1 MASLYD
7 QIVNGE
13 VNNNQPNFY
22 KQITGEDYNI
32 APINNTASKK
42 KKKKKNG
49 WFSSGYLEDGYDVGD
64 ITKTILGTVAD
75 VSTNF
80 TNSFL
85 NMTEGVGDLIG
96 YGIANVVEATGNKN
110 LANNLREEYKKN
122 MYDEWFKPSQDILDD
137 YSFSG
142 EKLDNISKRAGSMAF
157 DYSLG
162 GAATGLGMGAKGVA
176 TLTSAA
182 AGTSAA
188 GSSMGEAYRNN
199 ATNEQAALYGTISGA
214 TNSILNLIWRGLGKT
229 VNVPGVDQ
237 GVGQIDDKVAMFL
250 TRNINNQLIKNFAEM
265 GVKSYGEGLK
275 SMARGTIDAVGKK
288 LTYMSEREIADLIKD
303 EDLLN
308 QFVEGSITS
317 AVMQTPSVAKTF
329 VNKEKLYK
337 YDSEGNKIK
346 DKNGKEIYKTK
357 YSLKDKEAVRDYI
370 SGLTQNEQKVYD
382 KEVEKRIAA
391 RENEGVKLNS
401 KQRNQIKN
409 ETKADLMNGYIS
421 TDTIEE
427 ALGEG
432 RYTQYQR
439 LNERKADIEDEINA
453 LNKKIR
459 NDLDRSAEEGIDNF
473 DELGS
478 FAKQQANDKKRI
490 KELKGQL
497 ESINRSI
504 EKSKEYLGTEVENR
518 TQKDDYLRE
527 SYNER
532 SRRREKFSTDLNGY
546 SDKQKATVQKAID
559 SGIFNNSKKTH
570 DFVNMLAK
578 VSEDKGIDFDFTN
591 NDLMKDLIKDTD
603 VLLDKNSFINGFA
616 KDGKVLLNIDSQKSL
631 NALAGHEIGHVFE
644 DSINAE
650 EYTKLKES
658 IKEYAKTKGDYDKVY
673 NKMENLYKNVKG
685 ADIESETINELI
697 GDYLFTDKDFINK
710 LSVSDKNAFN
720 KMYDEVKYL
729 SKVATAG
736 SKEKRQLEK
745 VKKIFRDIYNENELN
760 IEDTNKVDLT
770 EKQTETVEKVQEV
783 KPIKEEQQEEIKQQ
797 SKENTEDEKVFP
809 LKRNRKKTQE
819 DEKIFPLKRNRKKAQ
834 EDEKIFPLKRTK
846 KTEKTTEV
854 VNEEVEDIIPIKKV
868 NEKSKK
874 ASKKIE
880 DIAPVQEKTNGEVD
894 PYEEFGN
901 NIEKYLT
908 PEEAK
913 KLGIKDAKYSLGKLD
928 NGENTVISDD
938 INGTRPTEKLARQS
952 LEKMLGIKYI
962 NKNNGKEIQIE
973 NKDINKF
980 LHDGYNNYKNTRLKR
995 RIAGNYGEIIEIAK
1009 ENPNLSRTNYK
1020 GSNRGRQGYDYY
1032 DVNVSYPVKNSD
1044 GNIIDYKTY
1053 GSRMVVRKD
1062 NNGNYSYDLD
1072 NFNEKRSS
1080 VIDKQSLPIVAE
1092 KSADRTSL
1100 RDNIQQKK
1108 QNVKLDKKTDNSSF
1122 SLSEKAPIRK
1132 TNNLNEY
1139 IEDVSTREAQQLAN
1153 DRTSAKQMINDYL
1166 DENNIK
1172 NPTMKDINNAFDDY
1186 EEFDSAGWGTDESKR
1201 ARKIFDDVA
1210 KEVYNE
1216 RNKGLESSSFSLSEN
1231 TYNLKQ
1237 KQLDVINNSNP
1248 APDDNHT
1255 WIRSTDDIKTFNEA
1269 FFEDGEYSGMDPD
1282 FTEDMAQ
1289 KSIDSGKITVYS
1301 SYPIE
1306 DGTFVSPSKMEASQ
1320 YAGGDESKLYSK
1332 TVNIDDVAWI
1342 DGAEGQYAKANDTK
1356 YSVSKS
1362 LTQDDTINNYISKHN
1377 YKFKENGVL
1386 EVSDLTDKQIND
1398 LAKLYKTTGYD
1409 DVSVDW
1415 LKNRLKEGNMPVQ
1428 REVADRFIEKELGYK
1443 PKYDTTKIF
1452 EDADGNKLTK
1462 EQVEFYKDSDV
1473 RDIRGRLIPVYHKTN
1488 AEFTEFD
1495 KSAGKQHGN
1504 KYGKGF
1510 YFSITPENYGNNTIK
1525 AYLNAK
1531 SDEVKYIPSKGYY
1544 VVQEP
1549 NQIKYVDNTNPTDN
1563 SDMRYSKGND
1573 DIAPIGNYNVYGD
1586 DIKIEQDKAPT
1597 KNELGYIPKDPTRED
1612 SYDFD
1617 DSYKKK
1623 TDPVEEILRTELRR
1637 KDEERQAKIEAKK
1650 NKETTIEKSVL
1661 RKGIDRL
1668 KRMFVNSN
1676 VEIDNLAKESRNDK
1690 IKYAGDMLNNVYAE
1704 TQNDINNAQT
1714 DNNGIAIGKSIKQLF
1729 KDAKSQGLDEAF
1741 NDYLIH
1747 YSNIDRHKFEKG
1759 SVVPLDVSE
1768 QVVKDYETAYPEF
1781 KQWGKDVWNY
1791 GKNVKNN
1798 LLDAGVITQETSD
1811 RLTELYPHYVPY
1823 MEDRDLSQYIDDVG
1837 EVKPVSTIKR
1847 GKGGASNLL
1856 PVEEALIRYT
1866 YSQKKAV
1873 RQNQLYS
1880 EIVNTLYDEKNP
1892 INFTLDDSDYK
1903 NVQGNLYK
1911 DEKGNYLTAFVDGK
1925 EKSARISDDLYNTL
1939 NRDMENQV
1947 KNMEQDLEIITKPL
1961 QKASKIRRN
1970 ILTSW
1975 NPTFIV
1981 KNAVKDVQDASFNSK
1996 YSKDFIKNYPTAF
2009 KELTDSKNQL
2019 ASQFKALYGSG
2030 NLMGEYDTDSGL
2042 YTGTNSKNSGF
2053 LKGISKAN
2061 DIVELAPRYA
2071 EFKSSIEN
2079 GASVQEAM
2087 YNAREVTTNFS
2098 RGGVI
2103 TKAMNRNGFTFLN
2116 ANVQGLDKFI
2126 RNFSGENGAKGVVNS
2141 LVKAT
2146 VFGVAPAVFN
2156 ELAFNNDGEKDE
2168 DYEALPDYIKD
2179 NYYVIKAGDGSFYR
2193 IPKGRALSVFGSA
2206 ARRTLEYAN
2215 GDENAFEGYL
2225 QNVNSQIGVSNPEEN
2240 NLFAPIMQAYG
2251 SENGK
2256 AWYGGDLL
2264 PTRLQS
2270 KPKAEQYDETTDE
2283 FSKWLGEK
2291 LNASPYKIN
2300 YLIDQYSGGVGDI
2313 VLPTITKEASSDN
2326 DSVLGTALAP
2336 IKDQFVV
2343 NSTTDNKYVS
2353 EFYDTNDKLNIKA
2366 NSYNATDDDLLR
2378 KQYMNSMSSELSKL
2392 YAERREVQND
2402 ETMSRSERYKKSQ
2415 NIKNEINRIS
2425 KEALDSYNKL
2435 ERLENYATIGEKEY
2449 YKGTD
2454 GKWKSIKE
2462 KEADYLNS
2470 LGLTGNEKNSY
2481 FRTTNNISEVK
2492 SNYKDL
2498 IASATDEQ
2506 KDYLNHQR
2514 KSNIINSI
2522 KNSGLTNEA
2531 KAYLYDKNYGDTDTL
2546 RALSD
2551 LDVNMDQYMDLES
2564 QYFTNDKY
2572 TNGKTVPN
2580 SKKRKVFNYINS
2592 MNIPFEQKIILAKLK
2607 YNSYDDYNYEII
2619 QYLNKSNLDYDT
2631 EMLLLKKMGFKVTA
2645 DGKVS
2650 WK

>member
-1 MASLYD
+1 MARKKK
-7 QIVNGE
+7 IVANIGIDGT
-13 VNNNQPNFY
+13 VTPY
-22 KQITGEDYNI
+22 KKQEYSNIVANISADGTIEDI
-32 APINNTASKK
+32 APVKTTINKT
-42 KKKKKNG
+42 KKKNS
-49 WFSSGYLEDGYDVGD
+49 WFDAGAFSDGYDVGD
-64 ITKTILGTVAD
+64 ITKSVLGTVGD

-80 TNSFL
+80 ANSFL

-142 EKLDNISKRAGSMAF
+142 EKLDNISRRAGSMAF

-162 GAATGLGMGAKGVA
+162 GAAMGLGMGAKGVT

-229 VNVPGVDQ
+229 VNVAGVDQ
-237 GVGQIDDKVAMFL
+237 GVGQIDDKVAILL
-250 TRNINNQLIKNFAEM
+250 TKNINNQLAKNFAEM
-265 GVKSYGEGLK
+265 GIKATGEGFK
-275 SMARGTIDAVGKK
+275 SIARGTIDAVGKK
-288 LTYMSEREIADLIKD
+288 LTYMSEKEIGKLIRD
-303 EDLLN
+303 ENLLN
-308 QFVEGSITS
+308 QFIEGSITS

-346 DKNGKEIYKTK
+346 DKNGREIYKTK

-391 RENEGVKLNS
+391 KENEGIKLNN

-409 ETKADLMNGYIS
+409 QTKADLMNGYIS

-459 NDLDRSAEEGIDNF
+459 NDLDRSADEGIDNF
-473 DELGS
+473 DELGK
-478 FAKQQANDKKRI
+478 FAKEQANDKKRI

-497 ESINRSI
+497 ESVNRSI

-532 SRRREKFSTDLNGY
+532 SRRHEKFSADLNGY
-546 SDKQKATVQKAID
+546 SDKQKTIVQKAID
-559 SGIFNNSKKTH
+559 SGILNNSKKTH

-591 NDLMKDLIKDTD
+591 NDLIKDTD

-616 KDGKVLLNIDSQKSL
+616 KDGKVSLNIDSQKSL
-631 NALAGHEIGHVFE
+631 NALTGHEIGHVFE

-673 NKMENLYKNVKG
+673 SKMENLYKNVKG
-685 ADIESETINELI
+685 ADVESETINELI

-745 VKKIFRDIYNENELN
+745 VKKTFQDIYNENELN
-760 IEDTNKVDLT
+760 IENTNKVDVT
-770 EKQTETVEKVQEV
+770 EEQTETVEKVQEV

-797 SKENTEDEKVFP
+797 NKENT
-809 LKRNRKKTQE
+809 E
-819 DEKIFPLKRNRKKAQ
+819 DEKIFPLKRNRKKPQ
-834 EDEKIFPLKRTK
+834 EDEKVFPLKRK
-846 KTEKTTEV
+846 KRTEKTTEV
-854 VNEEVEDIIPIKKV
+854 VNEEAENIIPIKKV
-868 NEKSKK
+868 TEKAKK
-874 ASKKIE
+874 TTKKME
-880 DIAPVQEKTNGEVD
+880 NVAPIQEQTNGEED
-894 PYEEFGN
+894 PYEDFGN
-901 NIEKYLT
+901 NIEKYMT

-913 KLGIKDAKYSLGKLD
+913 KLGVKDTKYAIT
-928 NGENTVISDD
+928 EN
-938 INGTRPTEKLARQS
+938 
-952 LEKMLGIKYI
+952 
-962 NKNNGKEIQIE
+962 NKNNSNDSGIFSKQVDEVVNGTFDRANHLTVLEHTPEVLKGLGVKDNPITLTS
-973 NKDINKF
+973 NKLD
-980 LHDGYNNYKNTRLKR
+980 
-995 RIAGNYGEIIEIAK
+995 RIMN
-1009 ENPNLSRTNYK
+1009 S
-1020 GSNRGRQGYDYY
+1020 SGRQNGEYHNLGIDLVKKLPEAISNPL
-1032 DVNVSYPVKNSD
+1032 DIIKSHNNSYVLTTDLSDNSD
-1044 GNIIDYKTY
+1044 RQVIASIKI
-1053 GSRMVVRKD
+1053 
-1062 NNGNYSYDLD
+1062 NGKGY
-1072 NFNEKRSS
+1072 
-1080 VIDKQSLPIVAE
+1080 V
-1092 KSADRTSL
+1092 
-1100 RDNIQQKK
+1100 DNIQIDSNVMTSAYGRNNYDNWMASHQREGNIVYDIDRGYIKQKK
-1108 QNVKLDKKTDNSSF
+1108 GTDIQGLQLSNEINSTGNNISDSIKNVKSNISTKYDMQKVQKDTKELDNSSF
-1122 SLSEKAPIRK
+1122 FDEKAPVRK
-1132 TNNLNEY
+1132 
-1139 IEDVSTREAQQLAN
+1139 V
-1153 DRTSAKQMINDYL
+1153 
-1166 DENNIK
+1166 ENNK
-1172 NPTMKDINNAFDDY
+1172 TDYSLDD
-1186 EEFDSAGWGTDESKR
+1186 
-1201 ARKIFDDVA
+1201 
-1210 KEVYNE
+1210 
-1216 RNKGLESSSFSLSEN
+1216 NKSSF
-1231 TYNLKQ
+1231 KQ

-1289 KSIDSGKITVYS
+1289 KSINSGKITVYS

-1342 DGAEGQYAKANDTK
+1342 DGAEGQYAKT
-1356 YSVSKS
+1356 
-1362 LTQDDTINNYISKHN
+1362 NNI
-1377 YKFKENGVL
+1377 
-1386 EVSDLTDKQIND
+1386 KQ
-1398 LAKLYKTTGYD
+1398 
-1409 DVSVDW
+1409 S
-1415 LKNRLKEGNMPVQ
+1415 R
-1428 REVADRFIEKELGYK
+1428 
-1443 PKYDTTKIF
+1443 
-1452 EDADGNKLTK
+1452 
-1462 EQVEFYKDSDV
+1462 
-1473 RDIRGRLIPVYHKTN
+1473 
-1488 AEFTEFD
+1488 
-1495 KSAGKQHGN
+1495 
-1504 KYGKGF
+1504 
-1510 YFSITPENYGNNTIK
+1510 
-1525 AYLNAK
+1525 
-1531 SDEVKYIPSKGYY
+1531 
-1544 VVQEP
+1544 
-1549 NQIKYVDNTNPTDN
+1549 
-1563 SDMRYSKGND
+1563 GND

-1586 DIKIEQDKAPT
+1586 DIRIEQDKAPT

-1623 TDPVEEILRTELRR
+1623 TDPVDEILRTELRR

-1650 NKETTIEKSVL
+1650 NKQTTIEKSGL
-1661 RKGIDRL
+1661 RKATDRL

-1676 VEIDNLAKESRNDK
+1676 VEIDNLAKESGNDK

-1714 DNNGIAIGKSIKQLF
+1714 DNNGVAIGKSIKQLF

-1759 SVVPLDVSE
+1759 SVVPLETSK
-1768 QVVKDYETAYPEF
+1768 QVVKDYENIYPQF
-1781 KQWGKDVWNY
+1781 KEWGKDVWNY

-1847 GKGGASNLL
+1847 GKGGAENLL
-1856 PVEEALIRYT
+1856 PVEEALTRYT

-1880 EIVNTLYDEKNP
+1880 EIVNTLYDDKNP

-1903 NVQGNLYK
+1903 NVQGNLYR

-1947 KNMEQDLEIITKPL
+1947 KNMEQDLGIITKPL

-1996 YSKDFIKNYPTAF
+1996 YSKDFLKNYPTAF

-2126 RNFSGENGAKGVVNS
+2126 RNFSGENGAKGVANS

-2156 ELAFNNDGEKDE
+2156 ELAFNNDGKKDE

-2215 GDENAFEGYL
+2215 GDENAFDGYL

-2264 PTRLQS
+2264 PTRLQN
-2270 KPKAEQYDETTDE
+2270 KPKTEQYDETTDE

-2336 IKDQFVV
+2336 IKDQIVV

-2353 EFYDTNDKLNIKA
+2353 EFYDTNDKLNVKA
-2366 NSYNATDDDLLR
+2366 NSYNATDDDLLK
-2378 KQYMNSMSSELSKL
+2378 KQYMSSMSSELSKL

-2454 GKWKSIKE
+2454 GKWKSIKD

-2470 LGLTGNEKNSY
+2470 LGLTTNEKNSY
-2481 FRTTNNISEVK
+2481 FSTTNNISEVK
-2492 SNYKDL
+2492 TNYKDL
-2498 IASATDEQ
+2498 IANATDEQ
-2506 KDYLNHQR
+2506 KEYLNYQR

-2531 KAYLYDKNYGDTDTL
+2531 KAYLYDKNYGDTDTI

-2551 LDVNMDQYMDLES
+2551 LDVNMDQYLDLES

>member
-22 KQITGEDYNI
+22 KQITGEDYYV
-32 APINNTASKK
+32 APVKTTTK
-42 KKKKKNG
+42 KKKKKNS
-49 WFSSGYLEDGYDVGD
+49 WFDAGAFSDGYDVGD
-64 ITKTILGTVAD
+64 ITKTILGTVGD
-75 VSTNF
+75 VTTGFANGA
-80 TNSFL
+80 L
-85 NMTEGVGDLIG
+85 NITEGIGDLIG
-96 YGIANVVEATGNKN
+96 YGIANVVEATGNKSFANDLRKEYQKN
-110 LANNLREEYKKN
+110 L
-122 MYDEWFKPSQDILDD
+122 YDEAFAPSREIIDN
-137 YSFSG
+137 SG
-142 EKLDNISKRAGSMAF
+142 WSISGNKTDNISKIAGGIGLNVAT
-157 DYSLG
+157 G
-162 GAATGLGMGAKGVA
+162 GAASGTGMGVKGITA
-176 TLTSAA
+176 LTTGMS
-182 AGTSAA
+182 GTSTA
-188 GSSMGEAYRNN
+188 GRSMGEAYRNG
-199 ATNEQAALYGTISGA
+199 ATNEQAAMYGAISGVSSALVNMLVGGYGNSVQA
-214 TNSILNLIWRGLGKT
+214 TGLSSGIGKL
-229 VNVPGVDQ
+229 
-237 GVGQIDDKVAMFL
+237 DDRIATAL
-250 TRNINNQLIKNFAEM
+250 TQKISNQLVKNFTEM
-265 GVKSYGEGLK
+265 GIKSVGEGFENV
-275 SMARGTIDAVGKK
+275 ATGIIDAWAKQQ
-288 LTYMSEREIADLIKD
+288 TYMKNKKDENGNPITFERLLKD
-303 EDLLN
+303 EDLLG
-308 QFVEGSITS
+308 QFVQGAVTS
-317 AVMQTPSVAKTF
+317 AVMQTPGVVKTAI
-329 VNKEKLYK
+329 NKEKIPVGY
-337 YDSEGNKIK
+337 
-346 DKNGKEIYKTK
+346 DKNNNVKYKNK

-409 ETKADLMNGYIS
+409 QTKADLMNGYIS

-459 NDLDRSAEEGIDNF
+459 NDLDRSADEGIDNF
-473 DELGS
+473 DELGK
-478 FAKQQANDKKRI
+478 FAKEQANDKKRI

-497 ESINRSI
+497 ESVNRSI

-532 SRRREKFSTDLNGY
+532 SRRREKFSADLNGY
-546 SDKQKATVQKAID
+546 SDKQKTIVQKAID
-559 SGIFNNSKKTH
+559 SGILNNSKKTH

-591 NDLMKDLIKDTD
+591 NDLIKDND
-603 VLLDKNSFINGFA
+603 VLLDKNTFINGFT
-616 KDGKVLLNIDSQKSL
+616 KDGKVSLNIDSQKSL
-631 NALAGHEIGHVFE
+631 NALTGHEIGHVFE
-644 DSINAE
+644 DSINAD
-650 EYTKLKES
+650 EYTRLKNS

-673 NKMENLYKNVKG
+673 SKMENLYKNVKG
-685 ADIESETINELI
+685 ADVESETINELI

-710 LSVSDKNAFN
+710 LSASDKNAFN

-745 VKKIFRDIYNENELN
+745 VKKTFQDIYNENELN
-760 IEDTNKVDLT
+760 IENTNKVDVT
-770 EKQTETVEKVQEV
+770 EEQTETVEKVQEV

-797 SKENTEDEKVFP
+797 NKENT
-809 LKRNRKKTQE
+809 E
-819 DEKIFPLKRNRKKAQ
+819 DEKIFPLKRNRKKPQ
-834 EDEKIFPLKRTK
+834 EDEKVFPLKRK
-846 KTEKTTEV
+846 KRTEKTTGV
-854 VNEEVEDIIPIKKV
+854 VNEEAEDIIPIKKV
-868 NEKSKK
+868 TEKSKK

-880 DIAPVQEKTNGEVD
+880 DIAPVQEQTNGEVD
-894 PYEEFGN
+894 PYEDFGN

-913 KLGIKDAKYSLGKLD
+913 KLGIKDTKYSLAK
-928 NGENTVISDD
+928 
-938 INGTRPTEKLARQS
+938 
-952 LEKMLGIKYI
+952 
-962 NKNNGKEIQIE
+962 NGK
-973 NKDINKF
+973 KD
-980 LHDGYNNYKNTRLKR
+980 YNSDNIFSDKTIDDY
-995 RIAGNYGEIIEIAK
+995 IK
-1009 ENPNLSRTNYK
+1009 ENPEKQKYKSYSTSKKFFELDTKTMDELSAAASSKALKIANEKKADGHFNYTSETNGKSYTVYEDVMDEGNVYNITHVEEIK
-1020 GSNRGRQGYDYY
+1020 PDVEAEVNERIKKSDNGLLVKDSEYGQRNIDRDTKSSRYRETSESVSELFETESEQPRGNGSKQVD
-1032 DVNVSYPVKNSD
+1032 KNSTK
-1044 GNIIDYKTY
+1044 NI
-1053 GSRMVVRKD
+1053 RKE
-1062 NNGNYSYDLD
+1062 L
-1072 NFNEKRSS
+1072 
-1080 VIDKQSLPIVAE
+1080 
-1092 KSADRTSL
+1092 
-1100 RDNIQQKK
+1100 
-1108 QNVKLDKKTDNSSF
+1108 DNSSF
-1122 SLSEKAPIRK
+1122 FNEKAPVRK

-1139 IEDVSTREAQQLAN
+1139 IEDVSTREAQQLAR
-1153 DRTSAKQMINDYL
+1153 DKSSAKQIINDYL

-1186 EEFDSAGWGTDESKR
+1186 EEFDSTGWGTDESKR

-1216 RNKGLESSSFSLSEN
+1216 RNKGLEGSSFSLSEN

-1237 KQLDVINNSNP
+1237 KQLDIINKSNP

-1342 DGAEGQYAKANDTK
+1342 DGAEGQYARASDAK
-1356 YSVSKS
+1356 YSISKKVP
-1362 LTQDDTINNYISKHN
+1362 TQDNK
-1377 YKFKENGVL
+1377 G
-1386 EVSDLTDKQIND
+1386 
-1398 LAKLYKTTGYD
+1398 
-1409 DVSVDW
+1409 
-1415 LKNRLKEGNMPVQ
+1415 RL
-1428 REVADRFIEKELGYK
+1428 LS
-1443 PKYDTTKIF
+1443 
-1452 EDADGNKLTK
+1452 K
-1462 EQVEFYKDSDV
+1462 EQQRYFKDSKV
-1473 RDIRGRLIPVYHKTN
+1473 TNEKGELLKVYHGTMN
-1488 AEFTEFD
+1488 DFTVFD
-1495 KSAGKQHGN
+1495 KKKIGSNFAESEHTGFFFTNVEKTAKTYGKNIKKFYLNIKNPLEITSPSAIHPIQYFDGHDIMSEVWAHGN
-1504 KYGKGF
+1504 DGIIIKGTGEYVGKNL
-1510 YFSITPENYGNNTIK
+1510 YIALEPE
-1525 AYLNAK
+1525 
-1531 SDEVKYIPSKGYY
+1531 
-1544 VVQEP
+1544 
-1549 NQIKYVDNTNPTDN
+1549 QIKNVDNLNPTDN
-1563 SDMRYSKGND
+1563 PDIRYSKGND

-1586 DIKIEQDKAPT
+1586 DIRIEQDKAPT

-1617 DSYKKK
+1617 DSYKKE

-1650 NKETTIEKSVL
+1650 NKQTTIEKSGL
-1661 RKGIDRL
+1661 RKATDRF

-1676 VEIDNLAKESRNDK
+1676 VEIDNLAKESGNDK

-1714 DNNGIAIGKSIKQLF
+1714 DNNGVAIGKSIKQLF

-1768 QVVKDYETAYPEF
+1768 QVVKDYENIYPQF
-1781 KQWGKDVWNY
+1781 KEWGKDVWNY

-1847 GKGGASNLL
+1847 GKGGAENLL
-1856 PVEEALIRYT
+1856 PVEEALTRYT

-1880 EIVNTLYDEKNP
+1880 EIVNTLYDDKNP

-1903 NVQGNLYK
+1903 NVQGNLYR

-1996 YSKDFIKNYPTAF
+1996 YSKDFLKNYPTAF
-2009 KELTDSKNQL
+2009 KELTDNKNQL

-2030 NLMGEYDTDSGL
+2030 NLMGEYDADSGL
-2042 YTGTNSKNSGF
+2042 YTGVNSKNSGF

-2061 DIVELAPRYA
+2061 NIVELAPRYA

-2126 RNFSGENGAKGVVNS
+2126 RNFSGENGAKGVANS

-2156 ELAFNNDGEKDE
+2156 ELAFNNGGKKDE

-2179 NYYVIKAGDGSFYR
+2179 NYYVIKTGDGSFYR

-2215 GDENAFEGYL
+2215 GDENAFDGYL

-2300 YLIDQYSGGVGDI
+2300 YLIDQYSGGIGDI
-2313 VLPTITKEASSDN
+2313 VLPTITKEASSNN

-2353 EFYDTNDKLNIKA
+2353 EFYDTNDKLNVKA
-2366 NSYNATDDDLLR
+2366 NSYNATDDDLLK
-2378 KQYMNSMSSELSKL
+2378 KQYMSSMSSELSKL

-2454 GKWKSIKE
+2454 GKWKGVKE

-2470 LGLTGNEKNSY
+2470 LGLTSNEKNSY
-2481 FRTTNNISEVK
+2481 FSTTNSISEIK

-2498 IASATDEQ
+2498 IAGATDEQ
-2506 KDYLNHQR
+2506 KTYLNHQR

-2551 LDVNMDQYMDLES
+2551 LDVNMDQYMNLES

-2592 MNIPFEQKIILAKLK
+2592 MNVPFEQKIILAKLK

>member
-162 GAATGLGMGAKGVA
+162 GAATGLGMGAKGVT

-237 GVGQIDDKVAMFL
+237 GVGQIDDKVAMLL

-288 LTYMSEREIADLIKD
+288 LTYMSEKEIGDLIKD

-317 AVMQTPSVAKTF
+317 AVMQAPSVAKTF

-357 YSLKDKEAVRDYI
+357 YSLKDKEAIRDYI

-391 RENEGVKLNS
+391 REKEGMKLTN
-401 KQRNQIKN
+401 KQKNQIKN
-409 ETKADLMNGYIS
+409 QTKADLMNGYIS

-439 LNERKADIEDEINA
+439 LNERKTDIQNEIDA

-459 NDLDRSAEEGIDNF
+459 NDLDRSADEGIDNF
-473 DELGS
+473 DELGK
-478 FAKQQANDKKRI
+478 FAKEQANDKKRI

-497 ESINRSI
+497 ESVNRSI

-532 SRRREKFSTDLNGY
+532 SRRREKFSADLNGY
-546 SDKQKATVQKAID
+546 SDKQKVTVQKAID
-559 SGIFNNSKKTH
+559 SGILNNSKKTH

-578 VSEDKGIDFDFTN
+578 ISEDKGIDFDFA
-591 NDLMKDLIKDTD
+591 NDEIVRQNPNL
-603 VLLDKNSFINGFA
+603 LLDEDKTINSFINT
-616 KDGKVLLNIDSQKSL
+616 KNKEVSLNIDGQKSL
-631 NALAGHEIGHVFE
+631 NTAVGHELAHAFE
-644 DSINAE
+644 NTDD
-650 EYTKLKES
+650 YVRLQKVV
-658 IKEYAKTKGDYDKVY
+658 KEYAESKGDYQKVY
-673 NKMENLYKNVKG
+673 DKMSRLYKNVDG
-685 ADIESETINELI
+685 ADIDNEVTSELI

-710 LSVSDKNAFN
+710 LSVEDKNTFQKAF
-720 KMYDEVKYL
+720 DEVKYL

-745 VKKIFRDIYNENELN
+745 VKKTFQDIYNENELN
-760 IEDTNKVDLT
+760 IENTNKVDVT
-770 EKQTETVEKVQEV
+770 EEQTETVEKVQEV

-797 SKENTEDEKVFP
+797 NKENT
-809 LKRNRKKTQE
+809 E
-819 DEKIFPLKRNRKKAQ
+819 DEKIFPLKRNRKKPQ
-834 EDEKIFPLKRTK
+834 EDEKVFPLKRK
-846 KTEKTTEV
+846 KRTEKATGV
-854 VNEEVEDIIPIKKV
+854 VNEEAEDIIPIKKV
-868 NEKSKK
+868 TEKSKK

-880 DIAPVQEKTNGEVD
+880 DIAPIQEQTNGEVD
-894 PYEEFGN
+894 PYEDFGN
-901 NIEKYLT
+901 NIEKYMT

-913 KLGIKDAKYSLGKLD
+913 KLGIKDTKYSLGKLD
-928 NGENTVISDD
+928 NGEDTVISDD

-1080 VIDKQSLPIVAE
+1080 VIDKQSLPIAAE
-1092 KSADRTSL
+1092 KSADGTSL
-1100 RDNIQQKK
+1100 SNNIQQSG
-1108 QNVKLDKKTDNSSF
+1108 QNVKLNKELDNSSF
-1122 SLSEKAPIRK
+1122 FDEKVPVKK

-1139 IEDVSTREAQQLAN
+1139 IEDVSTREAQQLAR
-1153 DRTSAKQMINDYL
+1153 DKSSAKQIINDYL

-1186 EEFDSAGWGTDESKR
+1186 EKFDSAGWGTDESKR
-1201 ARKIFDDVA
+1201 ARKIFDEVA

-1216 RNKGLESSSFSLSEN
+1216 R
-1231 TYNLKQ
+1231 
-1237 KQLDVINNSNP
+1237 
-1248 APDDNHT
+1248 
-1255 WIRSTDDIKTFNEA
+1255 
-1269 FFEDGEYSGMDPD
+1269 
-1282 FTEDMAQ
+1282 
-1289 KSIDSGKITVYS
+1289 
-1301 SYPIE
+1301 
-1306 DGTFVSPSKMEASQ
+1306 SQ
-1320 YAGGDESKLYSK
+1320 
-1332 TVNIDDVAWI
+1332 T
-1342 DGAEGQYAKANDTK
+1342 NDTK
-1356 YSVSKS
+1356 YSLSENN
-1362 LTQDDTINNYISKHN
+1362 INTFTKR
-1377 YKFKENGVL
+1377 
-1386 EVSDLTDKQIND
+1386 
-1398 LAKLYKTTGYD
+1398 A
-1409 DVSVDW
+1409 
-1415 LKNRLKEGNMPVQ
+1415 
-1428 REVADRFIEKELGYK
+1428 IEELG
-1443 PKYDTTKIF
+1443 TTDNMNEAGYLTSNGSYLDFSGKRQGASGGQRQMDHREI
-1452 EDADGNKLTK
+1452 ADIYTD
-1462 EQVEFYKDSDV
+1462 EEY
-1473 RDIRGRLIPVYHKTN
+1473 TN
-1488 AEFTEFD
+1488 AENKYSNMGSSTAVMQDFMDNGNIRLNSDGIEISVEPTKQQYDSLYKYLEHVKNNNDEVYIDLETETNNRQSLSYDSKKSVTKMIDDIKEHFKNNNTQYSVSSVAPVKDNKGKNLSQEQQRYFKDSKVTNEKGELLKVYHGTMNDFTVFD
-1495 KSAGKQHGN
+1495 KKKIGSNFAESEHTGFFFTNVEKTAKTYGKNIKKFYLNIKNPLEITSPSAIHPIQYFDGHDIMSEVWAHDNDGIIIKGTGEYAGKN
-1504 KYGKGF
+1504 LY
-1510 YFSITPENYGNNTIK
+1510 IALEPE
-1525 AYLNAK
+1525 
-1531 SDEVKYIPSKGYY
+1531 
-1544 VVQEP
+1544 
-1549 NQIKYVDNTNPTDN
+1549 QIKNVDNLNPTDN
-1563 SDMRYSKGND
+1563 PDIRYSKGND

-1623 TDPVEEILRTELRR
+1623 TNPVEEILRTELRR

-1650 NKETTIEKSVL
+1650 NKQTTIEKSGL
-1661 RKGIDRL
+1661 RKATDRL

-1676 VEIDNLAKESRNDK
+1676 VEIDNLAKESGNDK

-1714 DNNGIAIGKSIKQLF
+1714 DNNGVAIGKSIKQLF

-1847 GKGGASNLL
+1847 GKGGAENLL
-1856 PVEEALIRYT
+1856 PVEEALTRYT

-1880 EIVNTLYDEKNP
+1880 EIVNTLYDDKNP

-1903 NVQGNLYK
+1903 NVQGNLYR

-1996 YSKDFIKNYPTAF
+1996 YSKDFLKNYPTAF
-2009 KELTDSKNQL
+2009 KELTDNKNQL

-2030 NLMGEYDTDSGL
+2030 NLMGEYDADSGL
-2042 YTGTNSKNSGF
+2042 YTGVNSKNSGF

-2061 DIVELAPRYA
+2061 NIVELAPRYA

-2126 RNFSGENGAKGVVNS
+2126 RNFSGENGAKGVANS

-2146 VFGVAPAVFN
+2146 VFGVAPAIFN
-2156 ELAFNNDGEKDE
+2156 ELAFNNDGKKDK

-2215 GDENAFEGYL
+2215 GDENAFDGYL
-2225 QNVNSQIGVSNPEEN
+2225 QNVKSQIGISNPEEN
-2240 NLFAPIMQAYG
+2240 FLFEPFRQAYG

-2353 EFYDTNDKLNIKA
+2353 EFYDTNDKLNVKA
-2366 NSYNATDDDLLR
+2366 NSYNATDDDLLK

-2435 ERLENYATIGEKEY
+2435 ERLENYATIGEREY

-2454 GKWKSIKE
+2454 GKWKSIKD

-2470 LGLTGNEKNSY
+2470 LGLTTNEKNSY
-2481 FRTTNNISEVK
+2481 FSTTNNISEVK
-2492 SNYKDL
+2492 TNYKDL
-2498 IASATDEQ
+2498 IANATDEQ
-2506 KDYLNHQR
+2506 REYLNYQR
-2514 KSNIINSI
+2514 KSSIINSI

-2551 LDVNMDQYMDLES
+2551 LDVNMDQYLDLES

-2607 YNSYDDYNYEII
+2607 YNSYDNYNYEII